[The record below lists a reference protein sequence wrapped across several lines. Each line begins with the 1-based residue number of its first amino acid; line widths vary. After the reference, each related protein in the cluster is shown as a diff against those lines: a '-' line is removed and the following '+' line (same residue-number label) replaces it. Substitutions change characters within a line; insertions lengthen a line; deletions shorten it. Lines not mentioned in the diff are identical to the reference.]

1 MGADV
6 HVLTP
11 NEWRAAVQRELDSLG
26 LTFDDLADMSRRRDF
41 TTLEARKLWLA
52 IGGRRP

>member
-1 MGADV
+1 MVAEG

-11 NEWRAAVQRELDSLG
+11 AEWSAAVQRKLDALG
-26 LTFDDLADMSRRRDF
+26 LTFDDLSDMSRRRGF
-41 TTLEARKLWLA
+41 TTLEARKLWLT